1 MHGKLDRHSL
11 SSGYYHYSPYG
22 HRDST
27 VRMYF
32 GSPFFQSTEYY
43 YDHYRTADP
52 YWYSVPYYI
61 PYTVPVPYVVEEVAL
76 DDEVVATE
84 MVEPA
89 PVAPVLAE
97 NGAVVPAT
105 AGAAEFQ
112 LQAEQAFQEGR
123 FEDAARL
130 SNHALVEDSRNGR
143 LHLFASQTFFAL
155 EDYPSAAAAVQQAA
169 ALLDRSEWGF
179 IVENYQEFYRGDDYV
194 THMAKLDKYI
204 EENPGASYAYFL
216 RGYHFFFLGHKEAAR
231 DDLAMAVD
239 LESRDLL
246 AAELLKMAGGE
257 VPAPVAEPA
266 PEAEIIPLPVEE
278 QPES

>member
-11 SSGYYHYSPYG
+11 YPGYYHYSPYG
-22 HRDST
+22 HSGAT

-61 PYTVPVPYVVEEVAL
+61 PYTVAVPVPYVVEEVI
-76 DDEVVATE
+76 ESE

-89 PVAPVLAE
+89 PAAVAVVE
-97 NGAVVPAT
+97 NGAVIPA
-105 AGAAEFQ
+105 AGEAAEFQ
-112 LQAEQAFQEGR
+112 FEAEQAFQDGR
-123 FEDAARL
+123 YEDAARL
-130 SNHALVEDSRNGR
+130 SNHAIVEDSQNGK

-155 EDYPSAAAAVQQAA
+155 EDYVSAAAAVQQAA

-179 IVENYQEFYRGDDYV
+179 VVENYQEFYRGDDYV
-194 THMAKLDKYI
+194 TQMAKLDKFI
-204 EENPGASYAYFL
+204 KQEPNVAYAYFL
-216 RGYHFFFLGHKEAAR
+216 RGYHFLFLGHEEAAR
-231 DDLAMAVD
+231 EDLAKAVE
-239 LESRDLL
+239 LENRDLL

-257 VPAPVAEPA
+257 VPAPVAEPT

-278 QPES
+278 QPGS